1 MALLAHHELERLS
14 SSERLEL
21 IAQLWDSLD
30 DGQIHLSMEQQE
42 ELGRRLET
50 LEEDKKEAVSWAE
63 LKGELERRCP

>member
-21 IAQLWDSLD
+21 IGQLWDSLD
-30 DGQIHLSMEQQE
+30 DGQIHLSMEQQK